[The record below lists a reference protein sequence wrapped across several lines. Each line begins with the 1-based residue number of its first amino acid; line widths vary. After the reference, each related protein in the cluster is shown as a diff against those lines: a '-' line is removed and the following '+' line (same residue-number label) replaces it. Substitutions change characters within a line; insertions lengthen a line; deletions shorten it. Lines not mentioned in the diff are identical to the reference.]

1 MCIEERR
8 GDGWLHSYRRR
19 LVHRKARRSGG
30 GSIFGGGGAI
40 FGGGQGIPAHT
51 VGANG
56 GGGGGGYSSGSSGG
70 SARGGGGGVE
80 GPTSNGGG
88 GFLGGSRQ
96 GGKRNSGGGEEEDM
110 DLDQFQCPDS
120 PTQSWL
126 AENAD
131 LSPLQ
136 VLDNISL
143 KTGRRNNPLV
153 LFTPPPFHP
162 CHPKYINSPVFDMSL
177 MICSK
182 FWSFRG

>member
-1 MCIEERR
+1 M
-8 GDGWLHSYRRR
+8 HSYRRR
-19 LVHRKARRSGG
+19 LVHRKARGG
-30 GSIFGGGGAI
+30 GSGGAI
-40 FGGGQGIPAHT
+40 FGGCQGIPAHT

-56 GGGGGGYSSGSSGG
+56 GGGGSSSGGGYSSGSSGG
-70 SARGGGGGVE
+70 SARGGGGVE

-96 GGKRNSGGGEEEDM
+96 GGKRNSGGGEEDDM

-143 KTGRRNNPLV
+143 KTGRRNNPSFPLR
-153 LFTPPPFHP
+153 LPPFIP
-162 CHPKYINSPVFDMSL
+162 VIQKNIKEKNSEGL
-177 MICSK
+177 C
-182 FWSFRG
+182 

>member
-1 MCIEERR
+1 
-8 GDGWLHSYRRR
+8 
-19 LVHRKARRSGG
+19 
-30 GSIFGGGGAI
+30 
-40 FGGGQGIPAHT
+40 
-51 VGANG
+51 
-56 GGGGGGYSSGSSGG
+56 
-70 SARGGGGGVE
+70 VE

-96 GGKRNSGGGEEEDM
+96 GGKRNSGGGEDEEDM

-143 KTGRRNNPLV
+143 KTGRRNNP
-153 LFTPPPFHP
+153 
-162 CHPKYINSPVFDMSL
+162 
-177 MICSK
+177 
-182 FWSFRG
+182 

>member
-1 MCIEERR
+1 
-8 GDGWLHSYRRR
+8 LHSHRRR
-19 LVHRKARRSGG
+19 LVHRKARGG
-30 GSIFGGGGAI
+30 GSGAI
-40 FGGGQGIPAHT
+40 FSGGQGIPANT

-56 GGGGGGYSSGSSGG
+56 GGGGSSSGGGGYSTGSSSG
-70 SARGGGGGVE
+70 SARGGGGVE

-96 GGKRNSGGGEEEDM
+96 GGKRNSGGGEEDDM

-143 KTGRRNNPLV
+143 KTGRRNL
-153 LFTPPPFHP
+153 HP
-162 CHPKYINSPVFDMSL
+162 CHECHPKE
-177 MICSK
+177 K
-182 FWSFRG
+182 Q